1 MKRPMLASALAVP
14 LLLAGCATTTMVPV
28 WRDPTYAAVPV
39 KRVFVTTLIANPQ
52 YTLAFENAVA
62 QAFASQGVQ
71 VATGSSVF
79 PPGEAITKEKVV
91 EYVKANGAQL
101 LIVMRLTEKT
111 TVEAQPV
118 TVTTYGYG
126 YGYGVGTAYTTV
138 TYAPSTTVRAE
149 SDVYA
154 TSTEKLVWSGK
165 SSTFDFSSAQQA
177 GQSAASALV
186 VALAESGILVK

>member
-1 MKRPMLASALAVP
+1 
-14 LLLAGCATTTMVPV
+14 
-28 WRDPTYAAVPV
+28 
-39 KRVFVTTLIANPQ
+39 
-52 YTLAFENAVA
+52 VA

-71 VATGSSVF
+71 AATASSVF
-79 PPGEAITKEKVV
+79 PPGEVAKGGEVTKEKVV

-138 TYAPSTTVRAE
+138 TYAPATTVRAE
-149 SDVYA
+149 SSVYA
-154 TSTEKLVWSGK
+154 TSTEKLVWSGR

-177 GQSAASALV
+177 GQSAASALL